1 MLGWREKLWVV
12 NFGLGK
18 SNDDCG
24 LGAAEKEISEEEG
37 AFPLIPSSTS
47 VVKYSVLVSV
57 DVALVI
63 LTCAVLMGCGAAEAV
78 QQLLECWLG

>member
-1 MLGWREKLWVV
+1 MLGCSEKLWVV
-12 NFGLGK
+12 NFGLGE

-24 LGAAEKEISEEEG
+24 LGAAGREISEEEG

-63 LTCAVLMGCGAAEAV
+63 LT
-78 QQLLECWLG
+78 WLC